1 MMMEFFCEEEE
12 VIDVMKSSGSAG
24 GVYEGWTTFYEVE
37 WFCCIFGAFLLSI
50 KKILTGY

>member
-1 MMMEFFCEEEE
+1 MKKKK

-37 WFCCIFGAFLLSI
+37 
-50 KKILTGY
+50 